1 MFENPITFGFL
12 ISIIITLIYFMIN
25 KKLNK
30 DKKQVNNNEKYG
42 LLFGFTFIIAL
53 FIRMNM
59 NSNCEVKVS
68 TENINTSGGNLNSNN
83 ILAQP
88 PF

>member
-30 DKKQVNNNEKYG
+30 DKKEENNNEKYA
-42 LLFGFTFIIAL
+42 LLFGFTFIVAL

-59 NSNCEVKVS
+59 NSKCEVDIS
-68 TENINTSGGNLNSNN
+68 SDSINTSGGGLNSNN
-83 ILAQP
+83 ILTQP